1 MHINKNKKTFFGR
14 TCLVCLISL
23 LGLSHVALAKSP
35 HAETLAKKLVALRME
50 VESLANQV
58 AQAQTAKNDQ
68 RRALQ
73 QHRSQLEIALSQQH
87 TRQKILNQT
96 QSKLLGTQ
104 AATKDQSLKMV
115 APAKKILTALR
126 THIETSLPYKQTQR
140 LRALVKA
147 EQFLY
152 QTPGKPFEA
161 LHLAWQLIED
171 ESALNAS
178 FEFNTDVLTIEGE
191 RYFVDTAR
199 IGMALLYFRT
209 QDGHFGWLKQTTNA
223 YVPEFF
229 TDTAITEQL
238 DLLFENIRT
247 QKTHFPQRLPFIL
260 PSGETP

>member
-1 MHINKNKKTFFGR
+1 M
-14 TCLVCLISL
+14 
-23 LGLSHVALAKSP
+23 
-35 HAETLAKKLVALRME
+35 
-50 VESLANQV
+50 
-58 AQAQTAKNDQ
+58 
-68 RRALQ
+68 
-73 QHRSQLEIALSQQH
+73 
-87 TRQKILNQT
+87 
-96 QSKLLGTQ
+96 
-104 AATKDQSLKMV
+104 
-115 APAKKILTALR
+115 
-126 THIETSLPYKQTQR
+126 
-140 LRALVKA
+140 
-147 EQFLY
+147 
-152 QTPGKPFEA
+152 
-161 LHLAWQLIED
+161 
-171 ESALNAS
+171 NAS